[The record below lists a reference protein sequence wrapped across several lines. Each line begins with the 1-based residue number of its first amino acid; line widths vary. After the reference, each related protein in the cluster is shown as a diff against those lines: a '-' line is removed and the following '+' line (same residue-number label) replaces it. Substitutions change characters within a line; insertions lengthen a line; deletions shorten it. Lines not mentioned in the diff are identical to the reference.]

1 MSALYLV
8 APTGVSCT
16 VAVTSKYN
24 PPTSDNISALGLVLH
39 ADMDTVGIEIRKEQV
54 FNAVLDIF
62 VIVIVLIL
70 SDIYKCVFFLPIGP
84 VVV

>member
-8 APTGVSCT
+8 APTGMSCT

-54 FNAVLDIF
+54 FNALLDIF
-62 VIVIVLIL
+62 VIVL
-70 SDIYKCVFFLPIGP
+70 
-84 VVV
+84 VVMFQF